1 MKAQEIQNRMTQ
13 VKELFEA
20 GVLSTEHFAKY
31 ELKLKQQ
38 LAELEKP
45 VVVEK
50 PVVIEKPVV
59 LDRDRSIP
67 RVGDILCCSWGY
79 NMILVDFYKVVK
91 ITPSGKSISV
101 VGMGSECVEGEAGYS
116 GFVMP
121 SQYEDTTVIKN
132 KRITKYDNSYGIKIS
147 SCQHAYT
154 WNGEKQYFDKM
165 D

>member
-20 GVLSTEHFAKY
+20 GVLSTEHFAQY

-38 LAELEKP
+38 LAEL
-45 VVVEK
+45 
-50 PVVIEKPVV
+50 EKPVV

-67 RVGDILCCSWGY
+67 RVGDILVSSGGY
-79 NMILVDFYKVVK
+79 GMTIVAFYKVVK

-101 VGMGSECVEGEAGYS
+101 VGMGSECVKGEAGYE
-116 GFVMP
+116 GYVMP
-121 SQYEDTTVIKN
+121 SQHEDNNVIKN
-132 KRITKYDNSYGIKIS
+132 KRVSTFGEGYCIKIS
-147 SCQHAYT
+147 SNQIART
-154 WNGEKQYFDKM
+154 WNGEEKYFNLM